1 MSSTPRFIHGVFSF
15 EGKGLDSPQDLGPS
29 TSYVVPADKR
39 AQLIYLRAGNSS
51 AELVYLLLTRDGKP
65 MRYFP
70 IGAKSGAHVALVVT
84 EDIFPDTKLDV
95 LLAAPPG
102 ASGDLVIDIGLL
114 EI

>member
-1 MSSTPRFIHGVFSF
+1 MEAAPRFLQGVFPF
-15 EGKGLDSPQDLGPS
+15 KGGGLDKPVPLDGKLAYKVPS
-29 TSYVVPADKR
+29 DKR

-51 AELVYLLLTRDGKP
+51 AELVYLVLTRDDKP

-70 IGAKSGAHVALVVT
+70 IGAKSSDHVALVVT

-95 LLAAPPG
+95 LLAAPSG

>member
-1 MSSTPRFIHGVFSF
+1 MEAAPRFLQGVFPF
-15 EGKGLDSPQDLGPS
+15 KGGGLDKPVPLDGKLAYKVPS
-29 TSYVVPADKR
+29 DKR

-51 AELVYLLLTRDGKP
+51 TELVYLVLTRDDKP

-70 IGAKSGAHVALVVT
+70 IGAKSSDHVALVVT

-95 LLAAPPG
+95 LLAAPSG

>member
-1 MSSTPRFIHGVFSF
+1 MEATPRFLQGVFPF
-15 EGKGLDSPQDLGPS
+15 KGGGLDKPVPLDGKLAYQVPS
-29 TSYVVPADKR
+29 DKR

-51 AELVYLLLTRDGKP
+51 EELVCLLLTRDGKP

-70 IGAKSGAHVALVVT
+70 VGAKSSDHVALVVT

-95 LLAAPPG
+95 LFAAPSG
-102 ASGDLVIDIGLL
+102 ASGDIVIDIGLL

>member
-1 MSSTPRFIHGVFSF
+1 MEAAPRFLQGVFPF
-15 EGKGLDSPQDLGPS
+15 TGGGLDKPAPLDGKLAYKVPS
-29 TSYVVPADKR
+29 DKR

-51 AELVYLLLTRDGKP
+51 TELVYLLLTRDGKP

-70 IGAKSGAHVALVVT
+70 IGAKSSDHVALVVT

-95 LLAAPPG
+95 LLAAPSG

>member
-1 MSSTPRFIHGVFSF
+1 MEAAPRFLQGVFPF
-15 EGKGLDSPQDLGPS
+15 TGGGLDKPAPLDGKLAYKVPS
-29 TSYVVPADKR
+29 DKR

-51 AELVYLLLTRDGKP
+51 AELVYLVLTRDDKP

-70 IGAKSGAHVALVVT
+70 IGAKSSDHVALVVT

-95 LLAAPPG
+95 LLAAPSG
-102 ASGDLVIDIGLL
+102 ASGNLVIDIGLL